1 MADALCRYAKCVVL
15 TGEARGQIFDA
26 LQACPDFDPERLP
39 VTVVPEFEKAVKT
52 ACGLATAGDV
62 VLLSP
67 ACTSFDA
74 FKHFDER
81 GDAFKKIVNEW
92 EG

>member
-1 MADALCRYAKCVVL
+1 MDALL
-15 TGEARGQIFDA
+15 
-26 LQACPDFDPERLP
+26 ACPDFDPTVLP
-39 VTVVPEFEKAVKT
+39 VTVVPIFEEAVKT

-74 FKHFDER
+74 FRHFDER
-81 GDAFKKIVNEW
+81 GDAFKRIVLDWIRNNS
-92 EG
+92 